1 MILSIYENHILQIM
15 GRRKGI
21 MFRDRN
27 LSYVWNCDDFFAVKI
42 FLIKLYL
49 SLECNEGI
57 YQSF

>member
-1 MILSIYENHILQIM
+1 
-15 GRRKGI
+15 

-42 FLIKLYL
+42 FLIKLHL